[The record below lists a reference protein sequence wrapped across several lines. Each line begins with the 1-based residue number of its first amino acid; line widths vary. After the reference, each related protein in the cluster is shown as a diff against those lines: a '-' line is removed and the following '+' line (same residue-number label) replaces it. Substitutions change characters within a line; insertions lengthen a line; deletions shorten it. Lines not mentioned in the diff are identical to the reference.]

1 MNKRLTFSLLALIVV
16 LAMTLSACGSA
27 ATPAPTAMP
36 APTQVPAAT
45 DTSAPTA
52 VPATA
57 TTAPTPVPTAIPPVC
72 TKLPDAPATPA
83 SGQLGA
89 SDTPITMA
97 FVPSGE
103 TGTIATASQAIADCL
118 NQMTGLSY
126 TIQTG
131 TSYAAAIEAMGAGK
145 AQVGFLNT
153 FSILAAQAK
162 YGIIPALINLRNYST
177 NDLDPDKALGG
188 QLEPFYRGQFIANV
202 NSGIKSF
209 ADLKG
214 KTFCFVDPLST
225 SGYIVPRIV
234 LAANGI
240 NPDTDFKA
248 TQNAGSHPNVAIAV
262 YKGDCDAGVTYINVL
277 TDQATN
283 LAGTYPD
290 ITQKVVVFA
299 DTDRIPNDGVQ
310 YIKTLDTKLQA
321 VTTEALLAMSK
332 DPGGKAVLGKLY
344 AINAFQQIDP
354 SFTMYADFAAVLK
367 KAGVD
372 PASLIK

>member
-16 LAMTLSACGSA
+16 LAMTLSACGAA

-57 TTAPTPVPTAIPPVC
+57 TTAPTAAPTAVPPVC
-72 TKLPDAPATPA
+72 TKLPDAPAAPA
-83 SGQLGA
+83 AGQLGA
-89 SDTPITMA
+89 SDTPITIA

-103 TGTIATASQAIADCL
+103 SGVIATASNAIADCL
-118 NQMTGLSY
+118 NQMTGLTY

-131 TSYAAAIEAMGAGK
+131 TSYAAAIEAMGGGK

-188 QLEPFYRGQFIANV
+188 QLEPFYRGQFIANQA
-202 NSGIKSF
+202 SGIKTF

-214 KTFCFVDPLST
+214 KNFCFVDPLST
-225 SGYIVPRIV
+225 SGYIVPRIQ
-234 LAANGI
+234 LKANGI
-240 NPDTDFKA
+240 DPDADIKSTIS
-248 TQNAGSHPNVAIAV
+248 GSHPNVAIAV

-277 TDQATN
+277 TDAATN

-290 ITQKVVVFA
+290 IATKVYVFA
-299 DTDRIPNDGVQ
+299 DTIRIPNDGVQ
-310 YIKTLDTKLQA
+310 YIKTFDPNLQKI
-321 VTTEALLAMSK
+321 TTEALLAMSK
-332 DPGGKAVLGKLY
+332 DPGGKAVLSKLY
-344 AINAFQQIDP
+344 AINAFQQIDS
-354 SFTMYADFAAVLK
+354 SFTDYSDFAAVLQ

-372 PASLIK
+372 PASLVK

>member
-1 MNKRLTFSLLALIVV
+1 MNKRLTFSLLALIVAF
-16 LAMTLSACGSA
+16 AMTLSACGAA
-27 ATPAPTAMP
+27 ATSAPTAMP
-36 APTQVPAAT
+36 APTQAPAAT
-45 DTSAPTA
+45 TAPTA

-57 TTAPTPVPTAIPPVC
+57 TTAPTAAPTVPAPVC
-72 TKLPDAPATPA
+72 TKLSDAPATPA

-202 NSGIKSF
+202 SSGIKSF

-310 YIKTLDTKLQA
+310 YIKTLDPKLQA
-321 VTTEALLAMSK
+321 ITTEALLAMSK
-332 DPGGKAVLGKLY
+332 DPGGKAVLSDLY